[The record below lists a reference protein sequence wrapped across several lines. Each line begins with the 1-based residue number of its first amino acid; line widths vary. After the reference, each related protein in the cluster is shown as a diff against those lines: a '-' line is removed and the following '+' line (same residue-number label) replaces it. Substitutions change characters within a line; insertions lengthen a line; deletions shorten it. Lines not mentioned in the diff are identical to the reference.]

1 MFIMFKCCFILSD
14 AFPSQRNQNVKKKK
28 TQKNLTIMLAEIS
41 PWGPQNDM
49 TITSNFFMVYNV
61 LATSYSFY
69 SSQSAIEIMN

>member
-1 MFIMFKCCFILSD
+1 MRFFH
-14 AFPSQRNQNVKKKK
+14 NVIKMLKKK
-28 TQKNLTIMLAEIS
+28 NLKRTLAEIS

-69 SSQSAIEIMN
+69 GSQSAIEIMN

>member
-1 MFIMFKCCFILSD
+1 MEML
-14 AFPSQRNQNVKKKK
+14 KKIYIKR
-28 TQKNLTIMLAEIS
+28 TLAEIS
-41 PWGPQNDM
+41 PWGPQNAV

>member
-14 AFPSQRNQNVKKKK
+14 AFLSQRNQNVKKKK
-28 TQKNLTIMLAEIS
+28 NLKRTLAEIS
-41 PWGPQNDM
+41 PRGPQNDM

>member
-1 MFIMFKCCFILSD
+1 MFFFH
-14 AFPSQRNQNVKKKK
+14 NVNGNVKKNYIKR
-28 TQKNLTIMLAEIS
+28 TLAEIS
-41 PWGPQNDM
+41 PWGPQNAV